1 MKMTDL
7 YEKYLLIRHQMRQE
21 SPDADDKLIDG
32 LAMLALVNMSHK
44 DKNLPIDKLI
54 EEVKAVE
61 EKLKKFQ
68 FSK

>member
-21 SPDADDKLIDG
+21 SPGADDKIIDG
-32 LAMLALVNMSHK
+32 QARLALVNMSHK
-44 DKNLPIDKLI
+44 GENLPIDKVI

-61 EKLKKFQ
+61 EKLKKISIQ
-68 FSK
+68 

>member
-21 SPDADDKLIDG
+21 SPDTNDKIIDG

-44 DKNLPIDKLI
+44 GKNLPIDKI
-54 EEVKAVE
+54 MEEVKAVE
-61 EKLKKFQ
+61 EKLKKISIQ
-68 FSK
+68 